1 MAEPSSFLPLNA
13 AHNCPKVVRC
23 GAEGG
28 EGRAPPPPSG
38 EQLPGSEGAG
48 SEADE

>member
-13 AHNCPKVVRC
+13 AHNCPKVVWC
-23 GAEGG
+23 GGEG
-28 EGRAPPPPSG
+28 EGRAHPPPPSG